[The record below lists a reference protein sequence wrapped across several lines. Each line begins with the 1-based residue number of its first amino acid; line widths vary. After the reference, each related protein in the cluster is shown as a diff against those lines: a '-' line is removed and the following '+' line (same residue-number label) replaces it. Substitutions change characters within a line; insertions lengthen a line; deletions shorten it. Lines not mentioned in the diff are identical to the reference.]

1 MNRLC
6 LQYAVFIAA
15 FHHLARIEGRQPDV
29 ALIIYEYACDVRFVV
44 RYNYKERFNTNNHL
58 SSYLNRKSVLSV
70 FVIVKVWNI
79 YENYPFW
86 YTFFTDLGFKVVV
99 SPESSRKIYE

>member
-29 ALIIYEYACDVRFVV
+29 ALIIYEYACDVRFVGSAFPGSPA
-44 RYNYKERFNTNNHL
+44 ESTSFTSWL
-58 SSYLNRKSVLSV
+58 SML
-70 FVIVKVWNI
+70 
-79 YENYPFW
+79 
-86 YTFFTDLGFKVVV
+86 
-99 SPESSRKIYE
+99 